1 MMFKTTLNIIAT
13 ALASSSALGAPAPE
27 TANLAA
33 RGEMTYYEPG
43 LGACGGT
50 NGPGELIVAVSASR
64 YDQQNPCG
72 RKIKVKGDRGEVVV
86 TVVDRCAGC
95 ARDDL
100 DLSPAAF
107 QRAIGDL
114 GIGRTE
120 GSWGWA

>member
-1 MMFKTTLNIIAT
+1 MMFKTMFQITAT
-13 ALASSSALGAPAPE
+13 ALASSFALGAPAPE
-27 TANLAA
+27 VANLAA

-43 LGACGGT
+43 LGACGQT

-64 YDQQNPCG
+64 YDQQNLCG
-72 RKIKVKGDRGEVVV
+72 KKIKVQGSRGEVVV

-107 QRAIGDL
+107 KQAIGDL

-120 GSWGWA
+120 GRWGWA